1 MSIWNSSIL
10 AVILESDFRYVYVS
24 DQVALSHKLPNM
36 NSSVF
41 VFPKYSRPH
50 LSTYHGS
57 ILLPKPESELRLHH
71 EVVLRRA
78 QHVISPEAIAEW
90 QPALSVSMIAYGLL
104 MIIVIY
110 YNNYYCCYCCCC
122 YCYYTMI
129 IINIMIIIMYWLV

>member
-1 MSIWNSSIL
+1 M
-10 AVILESDFRYVYVS
+10 FM
-24 DQVALSHKLPNM
+24 QVTKWFYPTSYRIPWYTM

-41 VFPKYSRPH
+41 VFPKYSRHH
-50 LSTYHGS
+50 LSMYHGS
-57 ILLPKPESELRLHH
+57 ILLPKPESKLRLHH

-78 QHVISPEAIAEW
+78 QHVISPEAIAGW

-104 MIIVIY
+104 IIVIY

-129 IINIMIIIMYWLV
+129 IINIMIIIMYRLV